1 MHVQDTETLLYI
13 VNRPYTYFIN
23 IKQYTQVVSPT
34 IHRDI
39 LQQKLYYIVYCAYYI
54 DTIKSY

>member
-23 IKQYTQVVSPT
+23 IKQYTQVVLQLYT
-34 IHRDI
+34 DI
-39 LQQKLYYIVYCAYYI
+39 FTTKKKYYKMYIVRI
-54 DTIKSY
+54 ISTL